1 MLIVFLLFLLLL
13 LLGMPVAYAVG
24 ISGVTYFLQHTEI
37 PLLQIAQLALSQ
49 IQSVNLLA
57 VPLFIFAGNLMN
69 LCGITDRLLGLASII
84 TRHMYGGMAQT
95 SVVMSTLMGGV
106 SGSSTADAAMESR
119 VLGPTMIHHGYS
131 RGYTAVVIGYTSL
144 ITSTI
149 PPGVNLIVYGTTGS
163 VSVGRL
169 FTAGLMSGLYM
180 MIALMLTVHFTSKK
194 RGYRPPNPTRASF
207 KEIMREIKSSFWALL
222 FPVILLVGIRLGMF
236 TASEVGAFACVYAMV
251 VGICIYRQVSW
262 KNFKKCL
269 QTSISDVGGI
279 MFMISLTGVFSYGIP
294 VEKIPQKITTFMLS
308 MTDSATLILIMIL
321 ALLFLL
327 GMLMD
332 GGVIVLLL
340 TPILLPVAKAIGLD
354 PVFFG
359 IVMCTVCCLGIL
371 TPPVGVAMYI
381 VCGTLKVDMKT
392 WIKESIPFLI
402 TIIVVILLFVL
413 FPNLITFLPN
423 LVYG

>member
-1 MLIVFLLFLLLL
+1 MLIVFILFLVLLF
-13 LLGMPVAYAVG
+13 LGMPVAFAVG
-24 ISGVTYFLQHTEI
+24 ISGVAYFLQHTEI
-37 PLLQIAQLALSQ
+37 PMLQIAQLALSQ

-69 LCGITDRLLGLASII
+69 LCGITERLLGLASII

-106 SGSSTADAAMESR
+106 SGSSTADAAMEAR
-119 VLGPTMIHHGYS
+119 VLGPTMIKHGYS

-169 FTAGLMSGLYM
+169 FTAGLMSGIYM
-180 MIALMLTVHFTSKK
+180 MIALMLTVHLTSRK
-194 RGYRPPNPTRASF
+194 RGYRPPSPTKASF
-207 KEIMREIKSSFWALL
+207 GEIMREVKSSFWALL

-236 TASEVGAFACVYAMV
+236 TASEVGSFACVYAMV

-262 KNFKKCL
+262 KTFRECL
-269 QTSISDVGGI
+269 RTSISDVGGI
-279 MFMISLTGVFSYGIP
+279 MFMIALTGVFSYGIP
-294 VEKIPQKITTFMLS
+294 VEKIPQKITMLMLS
-308 MTDSATLILIMIL
+308 MTDSSTLILIMIL
-321 ALLFLL
+321 VLLFLL

-381 VCGTLKVDMKT
+381 VCGTLKVDMPT

-402 TIIVVILLFVL
+402 TIVAVILLLVL
-413 FPNLITFLPN
+413 IPELVTFLPN